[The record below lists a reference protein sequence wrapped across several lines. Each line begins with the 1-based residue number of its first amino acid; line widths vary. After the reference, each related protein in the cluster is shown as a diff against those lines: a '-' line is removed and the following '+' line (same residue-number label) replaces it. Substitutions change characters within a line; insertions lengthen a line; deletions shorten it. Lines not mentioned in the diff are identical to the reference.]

1 MNFAIAPARIP
12 QEEIITEVE
21 TAIRHLP
28 KEEAEEIRFETCRI
42 LKKSKPPKRNLSR
55 DEMKALSELRK
66 DKDIVILR
74 ADKGNI
80 TVIMDQNEY
89 NDKISQLL
97 DPEHYTKLK
106 KDPTPTIERRT
117 REIIK
122 QSSIP
127 QREQRA
133 LLPSSTRPPRLY
145 GLPKIHKEECPLRPI
160 VSTMGSPTYNLA
172 KYLAKHL
179 QTYVGHTDSF
189 VKNSLHFVES
199 IRNVRLD
206 TTDILV
212 SFDVVSLFTN
222 VPVEDSVEI
231 IKQSLITQGLR
242 EDIPELV
249 RFCLT
254 STYFLWKGNYYEQK
268 EGAAMGSPL
277 SPVIANLFMETFEQE
292 ALELAP
298 LKPKLWKRYVDDT
311 FVVWPHGRESLDQF
325 LNHLN
330 SLHSSIKFTMEIEE
344 NNQIPFLD
352 VLVTRDKNQLRH
364 TVYRKKTHS
373 DRYLNAQSH
382 HHPQQK
388 RALMKTLFHRA
399 ETICD
404 EDSKERELKHIKW
417 ALKCNG
423 FSDRDIRFARKVRQ
437 HTEQQTYQKFAC
449 LPYVQGVTDRIRK
462 ILEKRNIGTRFTTE
476 KKISQILPTPK
487 DKLPLFQSEGIYKV
501 ECLCGKCYIGQTG
514 RSIQCRL
521 KEHSRAIKQY
531 DKEKSALAEH
541 KFEDGDHT
549 FDLEKT
555 VVLAKTSKYH
565 QRLIRE
571 AIEIRK
577 NPNNFN
583 RDQGVE
589 LSSTWNSV
597 IRPCTHPPTNF
608 SHRATPTT
616 PTTNPTGTTPTTN
629 HINSPTRNRP
639 HQFIYKLRR
648 R

>member
-1 MNFAIAPARIP
+1 VGLLFSG
-12 QEEIITEVE
+12 
-21 TAIRHLP
+21 L
-28 KEEAEEIRFETCRI
+28 CR
-42 LKKSKPPKRNLSR
+42 
-55 DEMKALSELRK
+55 
-66 DKDIVILR
+66 
-74 ADKGNI
+74 G
-80 TVIMDQNEY
+80 
-89 NDKISQLL
+89 
-97 DPEHYTKLK
+97 
-106 KDPTPTIERRT
+106 
-117 REIIK
+117 
-122 QSSIP
+122 
-127 QREQRA
+127 
-133 LLPSSTRPPRLY
+133 
-145 GLPKIHKEECPLRPI
+145 
-160 VSTMGSPTYNLA
+160 
-172 KYLAKHL
+172 
-179 QTYVGHTDSF
+179 
-189 VKNSLHFVES
+189 
-199 IRNVRLD
+199 RLD
-206 TTDILV
+206 CWV
-212 SFDVVSLFTN
+212 
-222 VPVEDSVEI
+222 
-231 IKQSLITQGLR
+231 
-242 EDIPELV
+242 
-249 RFCLT
+249 
-254 STYFLWKGNYYEQK
+254 
-268 EGAAMGSPL
+268 AMGSPL